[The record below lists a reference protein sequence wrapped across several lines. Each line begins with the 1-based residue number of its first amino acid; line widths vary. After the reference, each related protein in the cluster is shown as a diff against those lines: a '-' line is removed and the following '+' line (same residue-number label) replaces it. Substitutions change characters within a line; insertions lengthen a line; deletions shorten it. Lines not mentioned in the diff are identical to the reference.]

1 MDINITDNSD
11 IPHISHSA
19 LWVAYYRAMESK
31 RKDALFH
38 DPYAELLAGERGKQ
52 IVENT
57 KGWKNG
63 AWPMIVRTAVL
74 DEFIMRTIV
83 QDNIDTVINLAA
95 GLDTRPYRLDLP
107 SSLRWI
113 EVDLPDILNYKEEK
127 LAAAKPRCKVER
139 MRIDLGDSDARRKL
153 FGEIN
158 HDAERAF
165 VITEGLLIYLGREE
179 VAGLAR
185 DLKAQESFRWWTV
198 DIATP
203 VLLGWLLNNSFRQF
217 AEGDIQMK
225 FAPEEGPGFFKQF
238 GCKVAESRLVSKES
252 RRLKREMPGIWF
264 YRLLAPLASKKQ
276 RKFYSKLDSYFVL
289 LNNKT

>member
-11 IPHISHSA
+11 IPHISHTA

-74 DEFIMRTIV
+74 DEFI
-83 QDNIDTVINLAA
+83 
-95 GLDTRPYRLDLP
+95 
-107 SSLRWI
+107 
-113 EVDLPDILNYKEEK
+113 
-127 LAAAKPRCKVER
+127 